1 MALLLPACS
10 RIYQKP
16 AKYKELRELEKQF
29 ICIQTHVFIFLLLLI
44 QVLCAYLKQ
53 TSGGFNVLKRRS
65 DN

>member
-29 ICIQTHVFIFLLLLI
+29 ICIQTRIYFFV
-44 QVLCAYLKQ
+44 VVVDSGPLCLFK
-53 TSGGFNVLKRRS
+53 TNLRWF
-65 DN
+65 

>member
-29 ICIQTHVFIFLLLLI
+29 ICIQTRIYFFV
-44 QVLCAYLKQ
+44 VDSGALCLFK
-53 TSGGFNVLKRRS
+53 TNLRWF
-65 DN
+65 